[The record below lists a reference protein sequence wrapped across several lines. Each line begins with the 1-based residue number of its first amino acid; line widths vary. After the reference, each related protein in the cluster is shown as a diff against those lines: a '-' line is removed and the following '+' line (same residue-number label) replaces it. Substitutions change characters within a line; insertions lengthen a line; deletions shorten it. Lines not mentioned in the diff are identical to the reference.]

1 MKMTIV
7 AAGAALA
14 VYAGASQADTI
25 PERLM
30 SDLRQDF
37 SLQAFQAA
45 GIVGALAVETGNF
58 RYMQELNPIVK
69 GSRGG
74 IGYSQWTGP
83 RRLAFEAW
91 AGPEVDLTTYEVN
104 YGFLK
109 EELEGEYASVVDRV
123 RDTDTVREATNVFMR
138 RYLRPHKNHRALST
152 RVAYAEAYLSGDF
165 TGAGCQSTH
174 EVTVDGRIM
183 AVAMCDETNGIANDE
198 ILSVQALYPVHD
210 AAEAPSF
217 TNIFAGIPDPF
228 EEFTSVDLSW
238 GEKFDVDYAVP
249 HVSTELSWNDRAEDE
264 PGSPESG
271 PS

>member
-14 VYAGASQADTI
+14 VYAGASQAETI

-30 SDLRQDF
+30 SDLRHDF
-37 SLQAFQAA
+37 SLQEFQAA

-58 RYMQELNPIVK
+58 RYMQELNPIVN

-91 AGPEVDLTTYEVN
+91 AGADADLTTYEIN

-109 EELEGEYASVVDRV
+109 EELEEDYAYVVDRV
-123 RDTDTVREATNVFMR
+123 RDTETVREATNVFMR
-138 RYLRPHKNHRALST
+138 QFLRPHKNHRALST
-152 RVAYAEAYLSGDF
+152 RVAYAEAYLAGDF
-165 TGAGCQSTH
+165 TGAGCQATH
-174 EVTVDGRIM
+174 DVVVDGRM
-183 AVAMCDETNGIANDE
+183 MLVAMCDETNGIDNDE
-198 ILSVQALYPVHD
+198 TLTVQALYPVHD
-210 AAEAPSF
+210 QTENAPVTSL
-217 TNIFAGIPDPF
+217 FAGIPDPF
-228 EEFTSVDLSW
+228 EGIASVDLSW
-238 GEKFDVDYAVP
+238 GKKFDEEYAVP
-249 HVSTELSWNDRAEDE
+249 QVSMQLSWNDRAEDE
-264 PGSPESG
+264 PGSLESG